1 MKKWF
6 RIYPDMSRLIL
17 SVFLLATALIGS
29 GFIHIPFVPAGMV
42 LVILVTWLMMRS
54 EGRDLSFLGF
64 DVKVHH
70 LLLIPAGLLFGIT
83 SFLLSFYLGTL
94 VRGDHIMVSRMID
107 GTLLLKEFW
116 QVLPTVAVQDFI
128 IVGYCYVKLIELT
141 NKRIATVMFGL
152 FFICLHDIWGENV
165 VNDLFYASGLF
176 IGYLMFST
184 AFLRSGSI
192 WLVIGLHWG
201 NNFANSYLFTFTH
214 TSTSWLFISGQ
225 QQHDLTVW
233 QAIGLFIALNIGTVS
248 VITVT
253 KLIWRPKNSLFIT
266 SNTSAASKISTL

>member
-6 RIYPDMSRLIL
+6 RTYPDMSRLIL
-17 SVFLLATALIGS
+17 SAFLLATALIGS
-29 GFIHIPFVPAGMV
+29 GFIHISFVPVGMV
-42 LVILVTWLMMRS
+42 LVILVTWVMLRS

-70 LLLIPAGLLFGIT
+70 LLLIPAGLVLGIT
-83 SFLLSFYLGTL
+83 SFLLSFYVGTL
-94 VRGDHIMVSRMID
+94 VRGDHIMFNRTID

-116 QVLPTVAVQDFI
+116 QVLPTAAVQDFI
-128 IVGYCYVKLIELT
+128 IVGYCYVKLIELS
-141 NKRIATVMFGL
+141 NKWIATVMFGI
-152 FFICLHDIWGENV
+152 FFICLHNIWGSNI

-201 NNFANSYLFTFTH
+201 NNFANSYLFTFTR
-214 TSTSWLFISGQ
+214 TATSWLFISGQ
-225 QQHDLTVW
+225 QKHDLTVW

-248 VITVT
+248 VIAAT
-253 KLIWRPKNSLFIT
+253 KLIWRTK
-266 SNTSAASKISTL
+266 K

>member
-1 MKKWF
+1 MKNWF
-6 RIYPDMSRLIL
+6 LTYPHISRLIL
-17 SVFLLATALIGS
+17 SAFLLAAALIGS
-29 GFIHIPFVPAGMV
+29 GFIHIPFVPVGML
-42 LVILVTWLMMRS
+42 LVILITWLMLRS
-54 EGRDLSFLGF
+54 EGRNLSFLGF
-64 DVKVHH
+64 DVKLSH
-70 LLLIPAGLLFGIT
+70 LVLIPAGLLLGIT
-83 SFLLSFYLGTL
+83 SFLLSFYVGTL

-116 QVLPTVAVQDFI
+116 RVLPTAAVQDFI

-141 NKRIATVMFGL
+141 NKRNATVMFGL
-152 FFICLHDIWGENV
+152 FFICLHDIWGDNI

-184 AFLRSGSI
+184 ALLRSGSI

-214 TSTSWLFISGQ
+214 TTTSWLFISGQ
-225 QQHDLTVW
+225 QQHNLTVW

-248 VITVT
+248 VIAAI
-253 KLIWRPKNSLFIT
+253 KLIWRPKN
-266 SNTSAASKISTL
+266 